1 MREVQKTEQVP
12 HLRIFPNV
20 SAIASL
26 SPRCEDSDTHII
38 TDAEIHIGVIHYA
51 TVRVMKLSLTN

>member
-1 MREVQKTEQVP
+1 M
-12 HLRIFPNV
+12 

-38 TDAEIHIGVIHYA
+38 TAAEIHIGVIHYA